1 MNVIKNVPF
10 LTFSLLPVSEVKNCW
25 EIDADLPAT
34 SSHVESVI
42 LISHLNKLSR
52 KPLVGEIQGGHFSL
66 KKTNIKRV

>member
-25 EIDADLPAT
+25 KLTLTCLPRV
-34 SSHVESVI
+34 SHVESVI

-52 KPLVGEIQGGHFSL
+52 KPLVGEIQGGHFFL